1 MLKFAAL
8 AGLLA
13 GLCGAAHATTCY
25 TVYGADNKVMYSSVK
40 TPVDLT
46 EAIGDT
52 VPARFGPGT
61 SMVAGDTPHFCPEI
75 ALKQPVPTKA
85 AAAAAAANPLAF
97 AEEFR
102 ARDATN
108 AAQAQAKTTGTVVVL
123 RRGHVYKIPRD

>member
-13 GLCGAAHATTCY
+13 GLCGAAHSTTCY

-52 VPARFGPGT
+52 VPARFGPGA
-61 SMVAGDTPHFCPEI
+61 SMVAGDTPQFCPEL
-75 ALKQPVPTKA
+75 ALKQPVA
-85 AAAAAAANPLAF
+85 AKAAAANPLAF

-102 ARDATN
+102 ARDATGG
-108 AAQAQAKTTGTVVVL
+108 AQAQAKVTGTQVVL
-123 RRGHVYKIPRD
+123 RRGYVYKIPRP